1 MKYNKIKKVIFP
13 VGGLGTRFLPA
24 TKSIPKEMLP
34 VASKPLIQYAF
45 EEAVD
50 GGIEQFI
57 FITGRN
63 KSAISNHFDHSYEL
77 QNILSEKD
85 KKIELQLT
93 RDWVPEAGKIIF
105 MRQQG
110 AFGLG
115 HAILCAKD
123 VIGDEPFA
131 VILADEM
138 LQCEH
143 GFLSQMQRQY
153 QQHGGNVIGVGAVEE
168 LQAKNYGII
177 DIGKSVGEMVEVKG
191 MVEKPTFGSAPS
203 NLSIVGRYILQ
214 PEIFNFLQKT
224 KPGRSNEI
232 QLTDAMQ
239 QMLSA
244 GKKFNALEF
253 TGPRFDCGN
262 QVGFL
267 EANISYALA
276 DKNINTEVKKILR
289 NYSSFL

>member
-1 MKYNKIKKVIFP
+1 MKYNKVKKVIFP

-45 EEAVD
+45 EEARD
-50 GGIEQFI
+50 AGIEQFI

-63 KSAISNHFDHSYEL
+63 KNAISNHFDHSYEL

-85 KKIELQLT
+85 KKTELQLT
-93 RDWVPEAGKIIF
+93 RDWVPEAGKIVF

-110 AFGLG
+110 ALGLG

-123 VIGDEPFA
+123 IVGDEPFA

-143 GFLSQMQRQY
+143 GFLSQMQQQY
-153 QQHGGNVIGVGAVEE
+153 QQHGGNIIGVGAVEE
-168 LQAKNYGII
+168 SQAKNYGII
-177 DIGKSVGEMVEVKG
+177 DVGRSVGKMVEIKG
-191 MVEKPTFGSAPS
+191 MVEKPAFGSAPS
-203 NLSIVGRYILQ
+203 NLSIAGRYILQ
-214 PEIFNFLQKT
+214 PDIFSYLQKT
-224 KPGRSNEI
+224 KPGKGDEI

-239 QMLSA
+239 QMLSV
-244 GKKFNALEF
+244 GKQFNALEF

-267 EANISYALA
+267 EANISYALN
-276 DKNINTEVKKILR
+276 DKNINPEVKKILR
-289 NYSSFL
+289 NYCNNL

>member
-1 MKYNKIKKVIFP
+1 MKYNKVKKVIFP

-24 TKSIPKEMLP
+24 TKSVPKEMLP

-45 EEAVD
+45 EEAVKA
-50 GGIEQFI
+50 GVEQFI

-63 KSAISNHFDHSYEL
+63 KNAISNHFDHSYEL
-77 QNILSEKD
+77 QSILSEKD

-93 RDWVPEAGKIIF
+93 KDWVPEAGKIIF

-110 AFGLG
+110 ALGLG
-115 HAILCAKD
+115 HAILCARD

-138 LQCEH
+138 LQCDN
-143 GFLSQMQRQY
+143 GFLSEMQQQY
-153 QQHGGNVIGVGAVEE
+153 QKHGGNIIGVSAVEE
-168 LQAKNYGII
+168 SQAKNYGII
-177 DIGKSVGEMVEVKG
+177 DIGKVVGDMVEVKG
-191 MVEKPTFGSAPS
+191 MVEKPAFGSAPS

-214 PEIFNFLQKT
+214 PEIFNHLQKT
-224 KPGRSNEI
+224 KPGSNGEI

-239 QMLSA
+239 QMLINGSQ
-244 GKKFNALEF
+244 FNALEF

-276 DKNINTEVKKILR
+276 DENIRAEVKKILR
-289 NYSSFL
+289 NY

>member
-1 MKYNKIKKVIFP
+1 MIMKYNKVKKVIFP

-24 TKSIPKEMLP
+24 TKSVPKEMLP

-45 EEAVD
+45 EEAVKA
-50 GGIEQFI
+50 GVEQFI

-63 KSAISNHFDHSYEL
+63 KNAISNHFDHSYEL
-77 QNILSEKD
+77 QSILSEKD

-93 RDWVPEAGKIIF
+93 KDWVPEAGKIIF

-110 AFGLG
+110 ALGLG
-115 HAILCAKD
+115 HAILCARD

-138 LQCEH
+138 LQCDN
-143 GFLSQMQRQY
+143 GFLSEMQQQY
-153 QQHGGNVIGVGAVEE
+153 QKHGGNIIGVSAVEE
-168 LQAKNYGII
+168 SQAKNYGII
-177 DIGKSVGEMVEVKG
+177 DIGKVVGDMVEVKG
-191 MVEKPTFGSAPS
+191 MVEKPAFGSAPS

-214 PEIFNFLQKT
+214 PEIFNHLQKT
-224 KPGRSNEI
+224 KPGSNGEI

-239 QMLSA
+239 QMLINGSQ
-244 GKKFNALEF
+244 FNALEF

-276 DKNINTEVKKILR
+276 DENIRAEVKKILR
-289 NYSSFL
+289 NY

>member
-1 MKYNKIKKVIFP
+1 MIMKYNKVKKVIFP

-24 TKSIPKEMLP
+24 TKSVPKEMLP

-45 EEAVD
+45 EEAVKA
-50 GGIEQFI
+50 GVEQFI

-63 KSAISNHFDHSYEL
+63 KNAISNHFDHSYEL
-77 QNILSEKD
+77 QSILSEKD

-93 RDWVPEAGKIIF
+93 KDWVPEAGKIIF

-110 AFGLG
+110 ALGLG
-115 HAILCAKD
+115 HAILCARD

-138 LQCEH
+138 LQCDN
-143 GFLSQMQRQY
+143 GFLSEMQKQY
-153 QQHGGNVIGVGAVEE
+153 QKHGGNIIGVGAVEE
-168 LQAKNYGII
+168 SQAKNYGII
-177 DIGKSVGEMVEVKG
+177 DVGKDVGDMVEVKG
-191 MVEKPTFGSAPS
+191 MVEKPAFGSAPS

-214 PEIFNFLQKT
+214 PEIFNHLQKT
-224 KPGRSNEI
+224 KPGSNGEI

-239 QMLSA
+239 QMLIN
-244 GKKFNALEF
+244 GRQFNALEF

-276 DKNINTEVKKILR
+276 DENIRAEVKKILR
-289 NYSSFL
+289 NY

>member
-1 MKYNKIKKVIFP
+1 MKYNKVKKVIFP

-24 TKSIPKEMLP
+24 TKSVPKEMLP

-45 EEAVD
+45 EEAVKA
-50 GGIEQFI
+50 GVEQFI

-63 KSAISNHFDHSYEL
+63 KNAISNHFDHSYEL
-77 QNILSEKD
+77 QSILSEKD

-93 RDWVPEAGKIIF
+93 KDWVPEAGKIIF

-110 AFGLG
+110 ALGLG
-115 HAILCAKD
+115 HAILCARD

-138 LQCEH
+138 LQCDN
-143 GFLSQMQRQY
+143 GFLSEMQQQY
-153 QQHGGNVIGVGAVEE
+153 QKHGGNIIGVGAVEE
-168 LQAKNYGII
+168 FQAKNYGII
-177 DIGKSVGEMVEVKG
+177 DIGKAVGDMVEVKG
-191 MVEKPTFGSAPS
+191 MVEKPAFGSAPS

-214 PEIFNFLQKT
+214 PEIFNHLQKT
-224 KPGRSNEI
+224 KPGSNGEI

-239 QMLSA
+239 QMLMS
-244 GKKFNALEF
+244 GSQFNALEF

-276 DKNINTEVKKILR
+276 DENIRAEVKKILR
-289 NYSSFL
+289 NY

>member
-1 MKYNKIKKVIFP
+1 MIMKYNKVKKVIFP

-24 TKSIPKEMLP
+24 TKSVPKEMLP

-45 EEAVD
+45 EEAVKA
-50 GGIEQFI
+50 GVEQFI

-63 KSAISNHFDHSYEL
+63 KNAISNHFDHSYEL
-77 QNILSEKD
+77 QSILSEKD

-93 RDWVPEAGKIIF
+93 KDWVPEAGKIIF

-110 AFGLG
+110 ALGLG
-115 HAILCAKD
+115 HAILCARD

-138 LQCEH
+138 LQCDN
-143 GFLSQMQRQY
+143 GFLSEMQQQY
-153 QQHGGNVIGVGAVEE
+153 QKHGGNIIGVGAVEE
-168 LQAKNYGII
+168 FQAKNYGII
-177 DIGKSVGEMVEVKG
+177 DIGKAVGDMVEVKG
-191 MVEKPTFGSAPS
+191 MVEKPAFGSAPS

-214 PEIFNFLQKT
+214 PEIFNHLQKT
-224 KPGRSNEI
+224 KPGSNGEI

-239 QMLSA
+239 QMLMS
-244 GKKFNALEF
+244 GSQFNALEF

-276 DKNINTEVKKILR
+276 DENIRAEVKKILR
-289 NYSSFL
+289 NY

>member
-1 MKYNKIKKVIFP
+1 MKYNKVKKVVFP

-45 EEAVD
+45 EEAVNA
-50 GGIEQFI
+50 GIEQFI

-63 KSAISNHFDHSYEL
+63 KNAISNHFDHSYEL
-77 QNILSEKD
+77 QNILSQKD
-85 KKIELQLT
+85 KKIELELT
-93 RDWVPEAGKIIF
+93 KDWIPEAGKIIF

-115 HAILCAKD
+115 HAILCAKN

-138 LQCEH
+138 MQCEH
-143 GFLSQMQRQY
+143 GFLFQMQDQY
-153 QQHGGNVIGVGAVEE
+153 QKHGGNIIGVSAVEE
-168 LQAKNYGII
+168 SQTKNYGII
-177 DIGKSVGEMVEVKG
+177 DIGKPVCDMVEVKG
-191 MVEKPTFGSAPS
+191 MVEKPAFGSAPS

-214 PEIFNFLQKT
+214 PEIFNYLQKT
-224 KPGRSNEI
+224 KPGQGNEI

-239 QMLSA
+239 QMLKA
-244 GKKFNALEF
+244 GEKFNALEF
-253 TGPRFDCGN
+253 TGLRFDCGN

-276 DKNINTEVKKILR
+276 DKSISSEVKKILR
-289 NYSSFL
+289 NYSNIL